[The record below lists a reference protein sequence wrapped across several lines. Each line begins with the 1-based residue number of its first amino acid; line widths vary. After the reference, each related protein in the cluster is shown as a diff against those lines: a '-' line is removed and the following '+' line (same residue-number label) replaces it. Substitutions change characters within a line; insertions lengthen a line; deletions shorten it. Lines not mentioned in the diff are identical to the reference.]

1 MNNVYVFSKQS
12 VVSHVTIPN
21 LNISQF
27 AKHTYMY
34 NIPIKS
40 SIERDTTRL
49 ELQFSTVVAAKARP
63 LISVGNIS
71 LRTNQLTTKETNPS
85 KPSIY

>member
-1 MNNVYVFSKQS
+1 MCMS
-12 VVSHVTIPN
+12 VVSRVTIPN
-21 LNISQF
+21 LNILQF
-27 AKHTYMY
+27 AKHMYMY

-63 LISVGNIS
+63 LISVGNY
-71 LRTNQLTTKETNPS
+71 LTEDQPTDYKRNKS
-85 KPSIY
+85 K